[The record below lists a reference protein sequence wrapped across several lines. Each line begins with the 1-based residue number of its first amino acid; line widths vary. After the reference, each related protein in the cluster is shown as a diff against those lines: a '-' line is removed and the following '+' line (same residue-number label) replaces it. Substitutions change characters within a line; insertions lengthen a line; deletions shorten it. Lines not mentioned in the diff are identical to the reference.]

1 VAAAVVATCRAP
13 DGLPLRVTCAPAQ
26 LGEDMTGA
34 DLVAA
39 ADEALLARKRRGG
52 LRLAQTA

>member
-1 VAAAVVATCRAP
+1 
-13 DGLPLRVTCAPAQ
+13 LRVTCAPAQ
-26 LGEDMTGA
+26 LDESMTGE
-34 DLVAA
+34 DLVAR